1 MAMAAASQEELPL
14 EAGAADDAMREREG
28 VDPEVRQLPD
38 HVLREKAQRLQIML
52 DSEMAD
58 RLRDRGKKLR
68 LSLDAILRELNRRQ
82 APRGGARAPG
92 GDGCERIVLS
102 NCAESSDTRKASH
115 RHRMDQVGRK
125 PGSGLHSDPN
135 RAKLSDFQFSFG
147 VDEKAAVDISSLEIT
162 TRSLNEPNTSVENEG
177 KLCKEEDSCKPSS
190 EPTDLFHE
198 ELHVDTSY
206 NTEKISSDDASNNND
221 HNRICEAAPTPS
233 RKRKGADPANFSMRL
248 RSRKEEVV
256 LLDGDT
262 PHPDSA
268 EGTSNNRDA
277 KKLYYP
283 SREHPNSVEISSDDI
298 RCLQPESLLTSPI
311 MNFYIMYLQG
321 PLSPISRPRGEY
333 HIFNTYFFSKL
344 EAMTSKE
351 DKTTYFLKLRRW
363 WKGVDIF
370 EKAYMLLPVHA
381 ETHWSLVIICMP
393 TKEDQAGPI
402 ILHLDSLKFHSSR
415 LIFSVVSRFLKEE
428 WNYLKENVSSSES
441 PLRETVWKNFPR
453 KIEKKTIE
461 VPQQENDYDCGLFVL
476 YYMQRFIQ
484 EAPKRLQKKDLSMF
498 GKRWFRPEEPSQ
510 LRDEIRHLLQ
520 KCREADPKSFATELF
535 GEAEPKNDVT
545 VPTTSEHLQ
554 ETVDAAKAK
563 DHALIEIEETCSL

>member
-1 MAMAAASQEELPL
+1 
-14 EAGAADDAMREREG
+14 
-28 VDPEVRQLPD
+28 
-38 HVLREKAQRLQIML
+38 
-52 DSEMAD
+52 
-58 RLRDRGKKLR
+58 
-68 LSLDAILRELNRRQ
+68 
-82 APRGGARAPG
+82 
-92 GDGCERIVLS
+92 
-102 NCAESSDTRKASH
+102 
-115 RHRMDQVGRK
+115 
-125 PGSGLHSDPN
+125 
-135 RAKLSDFQFSFG
+135 
-147 VDEKAAVDISSLEIT
+147 
-162 TRSLNEPNTSVENEG
+162 
-177 KLCKEEDSCKPSS
+177 
-190 EPTDLFHE
+190 
-198 ELHVDTSY
+198 
-206 NTEKISSDDASNNND
+206 
-221 HNRICEAAPTPS
+221 
-233 RKRKGADPANFSMRL
+233 
-248 RSRKEEVV
+248 VV

-520 KCREADPKSFATELF
+520 KCREADPKSYATELF
-535 GEAEPKNDVT
+535 GEVEPKNDVT
-545 VPTTSEHLQ
+545 EPLTSEHLQ
-554 ETVDAAKAK
+554 ETVDAATAK
-563 DHALIEIEETCSL
+563 DHALIEIEETCSCD